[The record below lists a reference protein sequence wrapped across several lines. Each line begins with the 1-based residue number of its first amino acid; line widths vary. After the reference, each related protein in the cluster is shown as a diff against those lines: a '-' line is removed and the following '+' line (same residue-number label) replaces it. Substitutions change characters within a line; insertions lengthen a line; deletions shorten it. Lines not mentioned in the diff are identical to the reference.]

1 MTFVRNHP
9 LMFNPVYPLGRRPLV
24 VRTNAPY
31 RYTAVAVDQVAAADG
46 SYQVLFLG
54 TGESWEQPPGAINP
68 TALSVKGRGQ
78 LAVRLPPSLAWL
90 TQLMGPAPA
99 RLDQR
104 AGGHVTGILG
114 WTCTC

>member
-31 RYTAVAVDQVAAADG
+31 RYTAVAVDQVAATDG

-68 TALSVKGRGQ
+68 TALSVKGQGQ
-78 LAVRLPPSLAWL
+78 LAVRLPPSLA
-90 TQLMGPAPA
+90 
-99 RLDQR
+99 
-104 AGGHVTGILG
+104 
-114 WTCTC
+114 